1 MNYTAIVILNYNN
14 ITDTINCID
23 SVLKHTDSRSVKIFV
38 IDNASEKTT
47 YQEVKEYLEDK
58 NALCINSK
66 DKEAIPEDFPSIT
79 YLRNDINYGY
89 ANGNNSAL
97 HLIDKDRSID
107 KVMILN
113 NDTLFTEDIITP
125 LATYL
130 DQHEDCGI
138 VAPLLYGR
146 TGDID
151 RECARKEKTLGYFMT
166 LMPLFGHIDYFKK
179 KAQECYISL
188 DKVQEKDILAT
199 QLISGAC
206 FMMRKSVFSKIGY
219 FASGTFLYF
228 EEDILWKKIQR
239 LGMYNCVL
247 PKYSCIHL
255 GANSTSKS
263 SSFFILKCH
272 VESMIYYLKGFS
284 SFDKFSILFMTTLA
298 KLSLKIKT
306 LKA

>member
-14 ITDTINCID
+14 VPDTINCVE
-23 SVLKHTDSRSVKIFV
+23 SVLKHTDSNRVKLFV
-38 IDNASEKTT
+38 VDNASKQDVGRKVKKHLIEKGC
-47 YQEVKEYLEDK
+47 
-58 NALCINSK
+58 LCINSS
-66 DKEAIPEDFPSIT
+66 EDTLPSQVFPHIT
-79 YLRNDINYGY
+79 YLCNDINYGY

-130 DQHEDCGI
+130 DQHADCGI

-166 LMPLFGHIDYFKK
+166 LMPLFGHMDYFKK

-188 DKVQEKDILAT
+188 DKVLEKDILAT

-219 FASGTFLYF
+219 FASGTFS
-228 EEDILWKKIQR
+228 ILKKIYFGKRYNDLVCTTAYFLNIVVYIWEPIPHQR
-239 LGMYNCVL
+239 AVRFL
-247 PKYSCIHL
+247 
-255 GANSTSKS
+255 
-263 SSFFILKCH
+263 
-272 VESMIYYLKGFS
+272 FS
-284 SFDKFSILFMTTLA
+284 NV
-298 KLSLKIKT
+298 T
-306 LKA
+306 LKV